1 MSRGER
7 KEEKIKNEPR
17 LNKRSSPLIMM
28 KQQTELQKEL
38 LKYGDG
44 SHEEKGEIYHDLKTH

>member
-1 MSRGER
+1 MSLVWTR
-7 KEEKIKNEPR
+7 KV
-17 LNKRSSPLIMM
+17 SPLIMM

-44 SHEEKGEIYHDLKTH
+44 SHKEKGEIYHDLKTH